1 MGKYD
6 HLFITEMLECGDDLV
21 NEGAAAGGERPANI
35 GLPFGLMRGADV
47 EASQVHMAYSWINP
61 TSSKIHWVNDHQ
73 HTYDEVLMWMG
84 NDPDD
89 VHDLGAELYLD
100 IEGERHTVTTTGA
113 VYIPAGIR
121 HCPLG
126 FNYVNRPFTFI
137 SLSLSPTYSSDENMP
152 RPAHT

>member
-6 HLFITEMLECGDDLV
+6 HLFVEHMRECADDLV

-35 GLPFGLMRGADV
+35 GDPFGLMRGIDV
-47 EASQVHMAYSWINP
+47 AASKVHMAYSWINP
-61 TSSKIHWVNDHQ
+61 TAERVHWVNDHE
-73 HTYDEVLMWMG
+73 HAYDEVLMWMG
-84 NDPDD
+84 SNPED

-113 VYIPAGIR
+113 VYIPAGTR

-126 FNYVNRPFTFI
+126 FNHVERPFTFI
-137 SLSLSPTYSSDENMP
+137 ALSLNPEYASDENVP
-152 RPAHT
+152 RHS